1 MKYDLEENHHQS
13 WDPKFMATI
22 SPIFEGSWRQI
33 SVNLFLAQI
42 CECPVEALEDDVLF
56 QIYFVMSSM
65 IRPTYEKINQYI
77 YQSIKLSYGFV
88 EKWSLDKMQHSSY
101 GAFYIHISFVSTI
114 SLRGRKEFP
123 SWSGDWKFKV
133 DGQHGWFSEINGF
146 FKITATNSDRYYQI
160 YHQRRLLIKW
170 QWIWEHSHMDFR
182 LV

>member
-22 SPIFEGSWRQI
+22 SPIFQGSWRQI

-42 CECPVEALEDDVLF
+42 GECPVKAFEEDLLF

-88 EKWSLDKMQHSSY
+88 EILLRCNIQVMELST
-101 GAFYIHISFVSTI
+101 YILYH
-114 SLRGRKEFP
+114 LFP
-123 SWSGDWKFKV
+123 QF
-133 DGQHGWFSEINGF
+133 
-146 FKITATNSDRYYQI
+146 
-160 YHQRRLLIKW
+160 L
-170 QWIWEHSHMDFR
+170 
-182 LV
+182 